1 MKLIITI
8 IVYNRLSNLKRW
20 LDCWKICEKPEG
32 TELVVIHNYDKE
44 EDQIPYKSLCGENN
58 IKYIPRKN
66 IGMDI
71 GAFQDVCKERLEGFS
86 NDWDYLMWVADD
98 TIPMYKK
105 FASCFLEEIKKPNV
119 GVACLEISREI
130 KTHIR
135 TSGFIISKETSKKL
149 IFSVEIIKT
158 KLECYFFE
166 HRNNNSFYEQILRM
180 GKKVIQVSPTLRV
193 SHLWDT
199 GHRVNLNRW
208 TDHYKEFPKVEE
220 INITG
225 RVDKI
230 CITTV
235 FDKNYL
241 EAGKTLF
248 NSIKRHTDCT
258 GIDFKVI
265 TSDIEVLKEFGEKNC
280 YFITEE
286 IKAKYD
292 NVKYKKEYLTA
303 DYSSSWYRYE
313 IFNMPEYDRVICID
327 SDCICVED
335 ISYLFSKEL
344 NQYDLI
350 SVEDHIVS
358 KYITSYTGLESLYKR
373 KQEGKIDI
381 QPALLVANKSVIT
394 EKWYN
399 KLLTYANS
407 AAFSYA
413 LDQGV
418 LNDFIYMENW
428 KIKLL
433 SIEWDFQDLYARVLP
448 SLPVPTKPIII
459 HCQESKPFKKLKSE
473 VNPKLHKWYD
483 LWEKENKAMQGE
495 RAITKIDLIDYSH
508 KGHNTEFKSDKKVTF
523 IVPIFNTFPTI
534 IGDLMFQSHSNWEL
548 LLIHDGHNSTNLQK
562 LIDTINDP
570 RIIYIE
576 TKERKKFWGHSIRK
590 WAIEQIRDGIF
601 PKTDFIVVS
610 NPDNHHTI
618 PYISK
623 LIQPLV
629 NNSNLVGSYCSQMVH
644 NYVNYDV
651 MECSLNRGYID
662 CASAIIRA
670 DVACDVGW
678 NNTTH
683 ISADWFYIEDIIKK
697 YGKNR
702 FIKVKGCL
710 LVHN

>member
-1 MKLIITI
+1 
-8 IVYNRLSNLKRW
+8 
-20 LDCWKICEKPEG
+20 
-32 TELVVIHNYDKE
+32 
-44 EDQIPYKSLCGENN
+44 
-58 IKYIPRKN
+58 
-66 IGMDI
+66 
-71 GAFQDVCKERLEGFS
+71 
-86 NDWDYLMWVADD
+86 MWIADD

-119 GVACLEISREI
+119 GVACLEVSKEY

-135 TSGFIISKETSKKL
+135 TSGFILPKEVSKKL
-149 IFSVEIIKT
+149 IFPVEVIKT

-180 GKKVIQVSPTLRV
+180 GKKVIQVSPNLMV

-199 GHRVNLNRW
+199 GQRIKLNRW
-208 TDHYKEFPKVEE
+208 EDYYKEFPNTEK
-220 INITG
+220 ISITS

-248 NSIKRHTDCT
+248 NSIKRHTDCV

-280 YFITEE
+280 HFVTEE
-286 IKAKYD
+286 IKNRYNNVQYSKDLPKEKYS
-292 NVKYKKEYLTA
+292 T
-303 DYSSSWYRYE
+303 SWYRYE
-313 IFNMPEYDRVICID
+313 IFNMTDYDRVICID
-327 SDCICVED
+327 SDCICIQD
-335 ISYLFSKEL
+335 ISYLFDKQLS
-344 NQYDLI
+344 QYDLI
-350 SVEDHIVS
+350 SVKDHIVS
-358 KYITSYTGLESLYKR
+358 KLIVPNSLKNPNFSNLNKR
-373 KQEGKIDI
+373 ASENKIDI
-381 QPALLVANKSVIT
+381 QPAVLIANKSIVSNS
-394 EKWYN
+394 WYK
-399 KLLTYANS
+399 KLLDYANTCP
-407 AAFSYA
+407 FSYA
-413 LDQGV
+413 LDEGV
-418 LNDFIYMENW
+418 LNDFIYMENI

-433 SIEWDFQDLYARVLP
+433 PLEWDYQDLYEIYCPELILT
-448 SLPVPTKPIII
+448 SKPIII

-483 LWEKENKAMQGE
+483 LWKKENKTMQNE
-495 RAITKIDLIDYSH
+495 RIITKIDLIDYSR
-508 KGHNTEFKSDKKVTF
+508 KGHNTEFKSNKKVTF

-548 LLIHDGHNSTNLQK
+548 LLIHDGANFTNLQA
-562 LIDTINDP
+562 LIDVINDP

-576 TKERKKFWGHSIRK
+576 TKERKGFWGHSIRK

-610 NPDNHHTI
+610 NPDNHHAI

-623 LIQPLV
+623 MIQPLV
-629 NNSNLVGSYCSQMVH
+629 NNPNLVGSYCSQMVH

-651 MECSLNRGYID
+651 MECSLKRGYLD
-662 CASAIIRA
+662 CASAIIKA
-670 DVACDVGW
+670 DVACDIGW